1 MVILLGRIDASHTG
15 YLTMEELDAYLFRA
29 MTDDDLK
36 QPDLTSQKSPGGH
49 TRQHVLA
56 HAHTHERTCTRVPA
70 LPLKLALPGGKWPGL
85 AQQNLRRYCSAAS
98 LEQVRKFRLKGRRKS
113 QRPSREWVE
122 SHDRLPLFLPSC

>member
-1 MVILLGRIDASHTG
+1 
-15 YLTMEELDAYLFRA
+15 

-113 QRPSREWVE
+113 QRSLQIDVAHVAAPACFAFTIGACLIGVFK
-122 SHDRLPLFLPSC
+122 LV